1 MKAMFFL
8 ICIAFSTFS
17 GRAAADPSCEGRFVN
32 PITDVCWRCIFPL
45 SLGSVQVGKGD
56 LPDTSN
62 PGSPLQLCP
71 APPPLFV
78 RPGLAIGYWEPMAM
92 TDVSRSPGC
101 MVNLG
106 GFSINLGKTGMGTA
120 RKDDKQVTGTW
131 STIEKMCIAI
141 SVLIVAGNWVK
152 KHNVMD
158 LLGWV
163 FSLTLV
169 SMLVVIRTP
178 VQIIDYS
185 NVAQVYEVDN
195 VPIGL
200 AIPAS
205 LTTRVGNALIQ
216 SYEMVFALPDSV
228 TYSKTGMLFGSNLVA
243 KSTDFLSQ
251 NPQITT
257 LFSDYVQNC
266 VMGDIFLNHKYS
278 FEELLNSP
286 DPYTLIFANP
296 SPLRGVFDKNNQFQ
310 TCEEASRDLKSALA
324 LDTQTGGK
332 TWNYYVRQLFGG
344 KPNPDL
350 LFSQMIGDSY
360 NYFYSSGQSA
370 GQIIRQN
377 VTMNALRSGIQSY
390 AARSGDTASLV
401 NMANTSSLEKQR
413 LAQATMGHQA
423 LRTLPLMQTVIM
435 GIMIGMFP
443 IMVMAAMFNMMTLQV
458 LKGYVFALIWL
469 QTWPLLFAILNSAM
483 AYYAKQNGVPVVLSE
498 LSQVQLKNSDIATTA
513 GYIAVMIPPL
523 SWGIVKSMG
532 AAFSSAYSHFSS
544 SGLSAT
550 SQAASGVV
558 DGNYSFA
565 NMQMENVSG
574 YSWGTNSTTSF
585 GQMSRQLANGG
596 MSTQTRDGSMVWDS
610 GGAMSK
616 LPVDI
621 NVGRQIASA
630 QQQMAREADVQA
642 ESALHG
648 YNSSVT
654 SAWNSLQQFGTN
666 KGNSASTTTGADTT
680 DSSQDS
686 MARSKMWNAVVANAK
701 ANNISNEESFQQLMD
716 DSAKST
722 QGVDLYGSGKWSSGD
737 QLFGKL
743 GKWGTGLS
751 AEAGVKG
758 SAGWTHSSGNTDN
771 VGTSGRESNDSRH
784 DTSSQAA
791 KDFKEASDYFTSR
804 KTTTSGNITDNNASS
819 RVDQFAASLSSAKNS
834 YDQYTSS
841 RTRSHEY
848 SEMASRTESMT
859 GQMNEN
865 LTQQF
870 ANFVQHRAPQDAE
883 AILTNTSSP
892 EIAAQREALAR
903 EFVKEQVEPRVDAAY
918 QQGRESIGQ
927 NMAGVSGGGDNGSV
941 MADYRQN
948 SGRIDAMTQDAGIKD
963 NVDQKVG
970 GMITEN
976 KQQQQETRENIQRQG
991 AEVKNENTEM
1001 EKDHKTK
1008 ANEFK
1013 GDYNERKS
1021 KVKSL
1026 PGADSPTELEAKAA
1040 KIQKDYL
1047 DGKR

>member
-1 MKAMFFL
+1 
-8 ICIAFSTFS
+8 
-17 GRAAADPSCEGRFVN
+17 
-32 PITDVCWRCIFPL
+32 
-45 SLGSVQVGKGD
+45 
-56 LPDTSN
+56 
-62 PGSPLQLCP
+62 
-71 APPPLFV
+71 
-78 RPGLAIGYWEPMAM
+78 
-92 TDVSRSPGC
+92 
-101 MVNLG
+101 
-106 GFSINLGKTGMGTA
+106 
-120 RKDDKQVTGTW
+120 
-131 STIEKMCIAI
+131 
-141 SVLIVAGNWVK
+141 
-152 KHNVMD
+152 
-158 LLGWV
+158 
-163 FSLTLV
+163 
-169 SMLVVIRTP
+169 
-178 VQIIDYS
+178 
-185 NVAQVYEVDN
+185 
-195 VPIGL
+195 
-200 AIPAS
+200 
-205 LTTRVGNALIQ
+205 
-216 SYEMVFALPDSV
+216 
-228 TYSKTGMLFGSNLVA
+228 
-243 KSTDFLSQ
+243 
-251 NPQITT
+251 
-257 LFSDYVQNC
+257 
-266 VMGDIFLNHKYS
+266 
-278 FEELLNSP
+278 
-286 DPYTLIFANP
+286 
-296 SPLRGVFDKNNQFQ
+296 
-310 TCEEASRDLKSALA
+310 

-680 DSSQDS
+680 ESSQDS

-991 AEVKNENTEM
+991 AEVKNEKTEM

>member
-1 MKAMFFL
+1 RGNLNA
-8 ICIAFSTFS
+8 IAAF
-17 GRAAADPSCEGRFVN
+17 
-32 PITDVCWRCIFPL
+32 
-45 SLGSVQVGKGD
+45 
-56 LPDTSN
+56 
-62 PGSPLQLCP
+62 
-71 APPPLFV
+71 
-78 RPGLAIGYWEPMAM
+78 
-92 TDVSRSPGC
+92 
-101 MVNLG
+101 
-106 GFSINLGKTGMGTA
+106 MGTS
-120 RKDDKQVTGTW
+120 TW

-158 LLGWV
+158 LIGWV

-205 LTTRVGNALIQ
+205 LTTRAGNALIQ

-310 TCEEASRDLKSALA
+310 TCEEASRDLKSALV

-680 DSSQDS
+680 ESSQDS

>member
-1 MKAMFFL
+1 MLEVYA
-8 ICIAFSTFS
+8 IA
-17 GRAAADPSCEGRFVN
+17 GGDWLRGNLNAIAAF
-32 PITDVCWRCIFPL
+32 
-45 SLGSVQVGKGD
+45 
-56 LPDTSN
+56 
-62 PGSPLQLCP
+62 
-71 APPPLFV
+71 
-78 RPGLAIGYWEPMAM
+78 
-92 TDVSRSPGC
+92 
-101 MVNLG
+101 
-106 GFSINLGKTGMGTA
+106 MG
-120 RKDDKQVTGTW
+120 TGTW

-158 LLGWV
+158 LIGWV

-266 VMGDIFLNHKYS
+266 VMGDIFLNHKYT

-401 NMANTSSLEKQR
+401 NIANTSSLEKQR

-423 LRTLPLMQTVIM
+423 LRALPLTQTVIM
-435 GIMIGMFP
+435 GLMIGMFP

-666 KGNSASTTTGADTT
+666 KGNSTSTTTGADTT
-680 DSSQDS
+680 ESSQDS

-716 DSAKST
+716 KST
-722 QGVDLYGSGKWSSGD
+722 KGSLSGEMYGNAKWNTGD
-737 QLFGKL
+737 QLAGKL
-743 GKWGTGLS
+743 GKWATGFS
-751 AEAGVKG
+751 AEGGVKASLG
-758 SAGWTHSSGNTDN
+758 ASVSSGSTDSTN
-771 VGTSGRESNDSRH
+771 ESGRESHDSRH

-819 RVDQFAASLSSAKNS
+819 RVDQFSASLSSAKNS
-834 YDQYTSS
+834 YDQYTTS

-870 ANFVQHRAPQDAE
+870 ANFVQHRAPQNAE

-927 NMAGVSGGGDNGSV
+927 NMTEVSGGGDNGSV
-941 MADYRQN
+941 MADYRHN
-948 SGRIDAMTQDAGIKD
+948 SGRIDAMTQQANIKD
-963 NVDQKVG
+963 NVGQKVG

-976 KQQQQETRENIQRQG
+976 KQQHQETRENIQHQG
-991 AEVKNENTEM
+991 
-1001 EKDHKTK
+1001 
-1008 ANEFK
+1008 
-1013 GDYNERKS
+1013 
-1021 KVKSL
+1021 KVRTS
-1026 PGADSPTELEAKAA
+1026 S
-1040 KIQKDYL
+1040 
-1047 DGKR
+1047 

>member
-1 MKAMFFL
+1 
-8 ICIAFSTFS
+8 
-17 GRAAADPSCEGRFVN
+17 
-32 PITDVCWRCIFPL
+32 
-45 SLGSVQVGKGD
+45 
-56 LPDTSN
+56 
-62 PGSPLQLCP
+62 
-71 APPPLFV
+71 
-78 RPGLAIGYWEPMAM
+78 
-92 TDVSRSPGC
+92 
-101 MVNLG
+101 
-106 GFSINLGKTGMGTA
+106 
-120 RKDDKQVTGTW
+120 
-131 STIEKMCIAI
+131 
-141 SVLIVAGNWVK
+141 
-152 KHNVMD
+152 
-158 LLGWV
+158 
-163 FSLTLV
+163 
-169 SMLVVIRTP
+169 
-178 VQIIDYS
+178 
-185 NVAQVYEVDN
+185 
-195 VPIGL
+195 
-200 AIPAS
+200 
-205 LTTRVGNALIQ
+205 
-216 SYEMVFALPDSV
+216 
-228 TYSKTGMLFGSNLVA
+228 
-243 KSTDFLSQ
+243 
-251 NPQITT
+251 
-257 LFSDYVQNC
+257 
-266 VMGDIFLNHKYS
+266 
-278 FEELLNSP
+278 
-286 DPYTLIFANP
+286 
-296 SPLRGVFDKNNQFQ
+296 
-310 TCEEASRDLKSALA
+310 
-324 LDTQTGGK
+324 
-332 TWNYYVRQLFGG
+332 
-344 KPNPDL
+344 
-350 LFSQMIGDSY
+350 
-360 NYFYSSGQSA
+360 
-370 GQIIRQN
+370 
-377 VTMNALRSGIQSY
+377 Y

-596 MSTQTRDGSMVWDS
+596 ISTQTRDGSMVWDS

-680 DSSQDS
+680 ESSQDS

>member
-1 MKAMFFL
+1 
-8 ICIAFSTFS
+8 
-17 GRAAADPSCEGRFVN
+17 
-32 PITDVCWRCIFPL
+32 
-45 SLGSVQVGKGD
+45 
-56 LPDTSN
+56 
-62 PGSPLQLCP
+62 
-71 APPPLFV
+71 
-78 RPGLAIGYWEPMAM
+78 
-92 TDVSRSPGC
+92 
-101 MVNLG
+101 
-106 GFSINLGKTGMGTA
+106 
-120 RKDDKQVTGTW
+120 
-131 STIEKMCIAI
+131 
-141 SVLIVAGNWVK
+141 
-152 KHNVMD
+152 
-158 LLGWV
+158 
-163 FSLTLV
+163 
-169 SMLVVIRTP
+169 
-178 VQIIDYS
+178 
-185 NVAQVYEVDN
+185 
-195 VPIGL
+195 
-200 AIPAS
+200 
-205 LTTRVGNALIQ
+205 
-216 SYEMVFALPDSV
+216 
-228 TYSKTGMLFGSNLVA
+228 
-243 KSTDFLSQ
+243 
-251 NPQITT
+251 
-257 LFSDYVQNC
+257 
-266 VMGDIFLNHKYS
+266 
-278 FEELLNSP
+278 
-286 DPYTLIFANP
+286 
-296 SPLRGVFDKNNQFQ
+296 
-310 TCEEASRDLKSALA
+310 
-324 LDTQTGGK
+324 
-332 TWNYYVRQLFGG
+332 
-344 KPNPDL
+344 
-350 LFSQMIGDSY
+350 
-360 NYFYSSGQSA
+360 
-370 GQIIRQN
+370 
-377 VTMNALRSGIQSY
+377 
-390 AARSGDTASLV
+390 ARSGDTASLV

-680 DSSQDS
+680 ESSQDS

>member
-1 MKAMFFL
+1 
-8 ICIAFSTFS
+8 
-17 GRAAADPSCEGRFVN
+17 
-32 PITDVCWRCIFPL
+32 
-45 SLGSVQVGKGD
+45 
-56 LPDTSN
+56 
-62 PGSPLQLCP
+62 
-71 APPPLFV
+71 
-78 RPGLAIGYWEPMAM
+78 
-92 TDVSRSPGC
+92 
-101 MVNLG
+101 
-106 GFSINLGKTGMGTA
+106 
-120 RKDDKQVTGTW
+120 
-131 STIEKMCIAI
+131 
-141 SVLIVAGNWVK
+141 
-152 KHNVMD
+152 
-158 LLGWV
+158 
-163 FSLTLV
+163 
-169 SMLVVIRTP
+169 
-178 VQIIDYS
+178 
-185 NVAQVYEVDN
+185 
-195 VPIGL
+195 
-200 AIPAS
+200 
-205 LTTRVGNALIQ
+205 
-216 SYEMVFALPDSV
+216 
-228 TYSKTGMLFGSNLVA
+228 
-243 KSTDFLSQ
+243 
-251 NPQITT
+251 
-257 LFSDYVQNC
+257 
-266 VMGDIFLNHKYS
+266 
-278 FEELLNSP
+278 
-286 DPYTLIFANP
+286 
-296 SPLRGVFDKNNQFQ
+296 
-310 TCEEASRDLKSALA
+310 
-324 LDTQTGGK
+324 
-332 TWNYYVRQLFGG
+332 
-344 KPNPDL
+344 
-350 LFSQMIGDSY
+350 
-360 NYFYSSGQSA
+360 
-370 GQIIRQN
+370 
-377 VTMNALRSGIQSY
+377 
-390 AARSGDTASLV
+390 
-401 NMANTSSLEKQR
+401 
-413 LAQATMGHQA
+413 
-423 LRTLPLMQTVIM
+423 LPLMQTVIM

-458 LKGYVFALIWL
+458 LKGYMFALIWL

-680 DSSQDS
+680 ESSQDS

-819 RVDQFAASLSSAKNS
+819 RVDQFAASLSGAKNS

>member
-1 MKAMFFL
+1 MLEVYA
-8 ICIAFSTFS
+8 IA
-17 GRAAADPSCEGRFVN
+17 GGDWLRGNLNAIAAF
-32 PITDVCWRCIFPL
+32 
-45 SLGSVQVGKGD
+45 
-56 LPDTSN
+56 
-62 PGSPLQLCP
+62 
-71 APPPLFV
+71 
-78 RPGLAIGYWEPMAM
+78 
-92 TDVSRSPGC
+92 
-101 MVNLG
+101 
-106 GFSINLGKTGMGTA
+106 MG
-120 RKDDKQVTGTW
+120 TGTW

-158 LLGWV
+158 LIGWV

-266 VMGDIFLNHKYS
+266 VMGDIFLNHKYT

-401 NMANTSSLEKQR
+401 NIANTSSLEKQR

-423 LRTLPLMQTVIM
+423 LRALPLTQTVIM
-435 GIMIGMFP
+435 GLMIGMFP

-666 KGNSASTTTGADTT
+666 KGNSTSTTTGADTT
-680 DSSQDS
+680 ESSQDS

-716 DSAKST
+716 KST
-722 QGVDLYGSGKWSSGD
+722 KGAVSGEIYGGGKWSSGD
-737 QLFGKL
+737 QLAGKL
-743 GKWGTGLS
+743 GKLATGFS
-751 AEAGVKG
+751 AEGGFKG
-758 SAGWTHSSGNTDN
+758 SVALSGTSGSTDS
-771 VGTSGRESNDSRH
+771 TTESGRESHDSRH

-834 YDQYTSS
+834 YDQYTTS

-848 SEMASRTESMT
+848 SEMASRTESMS

-941 MADYRQN
+941 MADYGQN

-963 NVDQKVG
+963 NVGQKVD
-970 GMITEN
+970 GMIAEN
-976 KQQQQETRENIQRQG
+976 KQQHKETRENIQQQG
-991 AEVKNENTEM
+991 VEVKKENAEL
-1001 EKDHKTK
+1001 ENDHKTK
-1008 ANEFK
+1008 GNDFK
-1013 GDYNERKS
+1013 NTYNNKKESQTK
-1021 KVKSL
+1021 L
-1026 PGADSPTELEAKAA
+1026 PGADTTKELLDKAR
-1040 KIQKDYL
+1040 KL
-1047 DGKR
+1047 ENETSKR

>member
-1 MKAMFFL
+1 MLEIYA
-8 ICIAFSTFS
+8 IA
-17 GRAAADPSCEGRFVN
+17 GGDWLRGNLNAIAAF
-32 PITDVCWRCIFPL
+32 
-45 SLGSVQVGKGD
+45 
-56 LPDTSN
+56 
-62 PGSPLQLCP
+62 
-71 APPPLFV
+71 
-78 RPGLAIGYWEPMAM
+78 
-92 TDVSRSPGC
+92 
-101 MVNLG
+101 
-106 GFSINLGKTGMGTA
+106 MG
-120 RKDDKQVTGTW
+120 TGTW

-141 SVLIVAGNWVK
+141 SVLIVAGSWVK

-158 LLGWV
+158 LIGWV

-205 LTTRVGNALIQ
+205 LTTRAGNALIQ

-423 LRTLPLMQTVIM
+423 LRALPLMQTVIM
-435 GIMIGMFP
+435 GLMIGMFP

-654 SAWNSLQQFGTN
+654 SAWNSLQQFSTN
-666 KGNSASTTTGADTT
+666 KGNSTSTTTGADTT
-680 DSSQDS
+680 ESSQDS

>member
-1 MKAMFFL
+1 
-8 ICIAFSTFS
+8 
-17 GRAAADPSCEGRFVN
+17 
-32 PITDVCWRCIFPL
+32 
-45 SLGSVQVGKGD
+45 
-56 LPDTSN
+56 
-62 PGSPLQLCP
+62 
-71 APPPLFV
+71 
-78 RPGLAIGYWEPMAM
+78 
-92 TDVSRSPGC
+92 
-101 MVNLG
+101 
-106 GFSINLGKTGMGTA
+106 
-120 RKDDKQVTGTW
+120 
-131 STIEKMCIAI
+131 
-141 SVLIVAGNWVK
+141 
-152 KHNVMD
+152 
-158 LLGWV
+158 
-163 FSLTLV
+163 
-169 SMLVVIRTP
+169 MLVVIRTP

-205 LTTRVGNALIQ
+205 LTTRAGNALIQ

-310 TCEEASRDLKSALA
+310 TCEEASRDLKSALV

-680 DSSQDS
+680 ESSQDS

-1026 PGADSPTELEAKAA
+1026 PGADSPTEL
-1040 KIQKDYL
+1040 
-1047 DGKR
+1047 GKVRTSS

>member
-1 MKAMFFL
+1 
-8 ICIAFSTFS
+8 
-17 GRAAADPSCEGRFVN
+17 
-32 PITDVCWRCIFPL
+32 
-45 SLGSVQVGKGD
+45 
-56 LPDTSN
+56 
-62 PGSPLQLCP
+62 
-71 APPPLFV
+71 
-78 RPGLAIGYWEPMAM
+78 
-92 TDVSRSPGC
+92 
-101 MVNLG
+101 
-106 GFSINLGKTGMGTA
+106 
-120 RKDDKQVTGTW
+120 
-131 STIEKMCIAI
+131 
-141 SVLIVAGNWVK
+141 
-152 KHNVMD
+152 
-158 LLGWV
+158 
-163 FSLTLV
+163 
-169 SMLVVIRTP
+169 
-178 VQIIDYS
+178 
-185 NVAQVYEVDN
+185 
-195 VPIGL
+195 
-200 AIPAS
+200 
-205 LTTRVGNALIQ
+205 
-216 SYEMVFALPDSV
+216 
-228 TYSKTGMLFGSNLVA
+228 
-243 KSTDFLSQ
+243 
-251 NPQITT
+251 
-257 LFSDYVQNC
+257 
-266 VMGDIFLNHKYS
+266 
-278 FEELLNSP
+278 
-286 DPYTLIFANP
+286 
-296 SPLRGVFDKNNQFQ
+296 
-310 TCEEASRDLKSALA
+310 
-324 LDTQTGGK
+324 
-332 TWNYYVRQLFGG
+332 
-344 KPNPDL
+344 
-350 LFSQMIGDSY
+350 
-360 NYFYSSGQSA
+360 
-370 GQIIRQN
+370 
-377 VTMNALRSGIQSY
+377 RSGIQSY

-596 MSTQTRDGSMVWDS
+596 ISTQTRDGSMVWDS
-610 GGAMSK
+610 SGAMSK

-680 DSSQDS
+680 ESSQDS

>member
-1 MKAMFFL
+1 MLEVYA
-8 ICIAFSTFS
+8 IA
-17 GRAAADPSCEGRFVN
+17 GGDWLRGNLNAIAAF
-32 PITDVCWRCIFPL
+32 
-45 SLGSVQVGKGD
+45 
-56 LPDTSN
+56 
-62 PGSPLQLCP
+62 
-71 APPPLFV
+71 
-78 RPGLAIGYWEPMAM
+78 
-92 TDVSRSPGC
+92 
-101 MVNLG
+101 
-106 GFSINLGKTGMGTA
+106 MG
-120 RKDDKQVTGTW
+120 TGTW

-141 SVLIVAGNWVK
+141 SVLIVAGSWVK

-296 SPLRGVFDKNNQFQ
+296 SPLRGVFDKNTQFQ
-310 TCEEASRDLKSALA
+310 TCEEASRDLKSALV

-680 DSSQDS
+680 ESSQDS

-716 DSAKST
+716 KST
-722 QGVDLYGSGKWSSGD
+722 KGAVSGEIYGGGKWSSGD
-737 QLFGKL
+737 QLAGKL
-743 GKWGTGLS
+743 GKLATGFS
-751 AEAGVKG
+751 ADGGFKG
-758 SAGWTHSSGNTDN
+758 SVALSGTSGSTDSTN
-771 VGTSGRESNDSRH
+771 ESGRESHDSRH

-819 RVDQFAASLSSAKNS
+819 RVDQFSASLSSAKNS
-834 YDQYTSS
+834 YDQYTTS

-927 NMAGVSGGGDNGSV
+927 NMTGVSGGGDNGSV
-941 MADYRQN
+941 MADYGQN
-948 SGRIDAMTQDAGIKD
+948 SGRIDSMTQDAGIKD
-963 NVDQKVG
+963 NVGQKVD
-970 GMITEN
+970 GMIAEN
-976 KQQQQETRENIQRQG
+976 KQQHQETRENIQQQG
-991 AEVKNENTEM
+991 VEVKKENAEL
-1001 EKDHKTK
+1001 ENDHKTK
-1008 ANEFK
+1008 GNDFK
-1013 GDYNERKS
+1013 NTYNNKKESQTK
-1021 KVKSL
+1021 L
-1026 PGADSPTELEAKAA
+1026 PGADTTKELLDKAR
-1040 KIQKDYL
+1040 KL
-1047 DGKR
+1047 ENETSKR

>member
-1 MKAMFFL
+1 
-8 ICIAFSTFS
+8 
-17 GRAAADPSCEGRFVN
+17 
-32 PITDVCWRCIFPL
+32 
-45 SLGSVQVGKGD
+45 
-56 LPDTSN
+56 
-62 PGSPLQLCP
+62 
-71 APPPLFV
+71 
-78 RPGLAIGYWEPMAM
+78 
-92 TDVSRSPGC
+92 
-101 MVNLG
+101 
-106 GFSINLGKTGMGTA
+106 
-120 RKDDKQVTGTW
+120 
-131 STIEKMCIAI
+131 
-141 SVLIVAGNWVK
+141 
-152 KHNVMD
+152 
-158 LLGWV
+158 
-163 FSLTLV
+163 
-169 SMLVVIRTP
+169 
-178 VQIIDYS
+178 
-185 NVAQVYEVDN
+185 
-195 VPIGL
+195 
-200 AIPAS
+200 
-205 LTTRVGNALIQ
+205 
-216 SYEMVFALPDSV
+216 
-228 TYSKTGMLFGSNLVA
+228 
-243 KSTDFLSQ
+243 
-251 NPQITT
+251 
-257 LFSDYVQNC
+257 
-266 VMGDIFLNHKYS
+266 
-278 FEELLNSP
+278 
-286 DPYTLIFANP
+286 
-296 SPLRGVFDKNNQFQ
+296 
-310 TCEEASRDLKSALA
+310 LKSALA

>member
-1 MKAMFFL
+1 MLEIYA
-8 ICIAFSTFS
+8 IA
-17 GRAAADPSCEGRFVN
+17 GGDWLRGNLNAIAAF
-32 PITDVCWRCIFPL
+32 
-45 SLGSVQVGKGD
+45 
-56 LPDTSN
+56 
-62 PGSPLQLCP
+62 
-71 APPPLFV
+71 
-78 RPGLAIGYWEPMAM
+78 
-92 TDVSRSPGC
+92 
-101 MVNLG
+101 
-106 GFSINLGKTGMGTA
+106 MGTS
-120 RKDDKQVTGTW
+120 TW

-158 LLGWV
+158 LIGWV

-630 QQQMAREADVQA
+630 QQQMARESDVQA

-666 KGNSASTTTGADTT
+666 KGNSASTTTGSDTT
-680 DSSQDS
+680 ESSQDS
-686 MARSKMWNAVVANAK
+686 MARSKMMNAVDSYAK
-701 ANNISNEESFQQLMD
+701 ANHISRDEAFGQLMD
-716 DSAKST
+716 KS
-722 QGVDLYGSGKWSSGD
+722 VRGD
-737 QLFGKL
+737 
-743 GKWGTGLS
+743 
-751 AEAGVKG
+751 
-758 SAGWTHSSGNTDN
+758 
-771 VGTSGRESNDSRH
+771 
-784 DTSSQAA
+784 
-791 KDFKEASDYFTSR
+791 
-804 KTTTSGNITDNNASS
+804 
-819 RVDQFAASLSSAKNS
+819 
-834 YDQYTSS
+834 
-841 RTRSHEY
+841 
-848 SEMASRTESMT
+848 
-859 GQMNEN
+859 
-865 LTQQF
+865 
-870 ANFVQHRAPQDAE
+870 
-883 AILTNTSSP
+883 
-892 EIAAQREALAR
+892 
-903 EFVKEQVEPRVDAAY
+903 
-918 QQGRESIGQ
+918 
-927 NMAGVSGGGDNGSV
+927 VSGEAYVGARGG
-941 MADYRQN
+941 
-948 SGRIDAMTQDAGIKD
+948 
-963 NVDQKVG
+963 VG
-970 GMITEN
+970 
-976 KQQQQETRENIQRQG
+976 
-991 AEVKNENTEM
+991 
-1001 EKDHKTK
+1001 
-1008 ANEFK
+1008 F
-1013 GDYNERKS
+1013 
-1021 KVKSL
+1021 
-1026 PGADSPTELEAKAA
+1026 
-1040 KIQKDYL
+1040 
-1047 DGKR
+1047 

>member
-1 MKAMFFL
+1 
-8 ICIAFSTFS
+8 
-17 GRAAADPSCEGRFVN
+17 
-32 PITDVCWRCIFPL
+32 
-45 SLGSVQVGKGD
+45 
-56 LPDTSN
+56 
-62 PGSPLQLCP
+62 
-71 APPPLFV
+71 
-78 RPGLAIGYWEPMAM
+78 
-92 TDVSRSPGC
+92 
-101 MVNLG
+101 
-106 GFSINLGKTGMGTA
+106 
-120 RKDDKQVTGTW
+120 
-131 STIEKMCIAI
+131 
-141 SVLIVAGNWVK
+141 
-152 KHNVMD
+152 
-158 LLGWV
+158 
-163 FSLTLV
+163 
-169 SMLVVIRTP
+169 
-178 VQIIDYS
+178 
-185 NVAQVYEVDN
+185 
-195 VPIGL
+195 
-200 AIPAS
+200 
-205 LTTRVGNALIQ
+205 
-216 SYEMVFALPDSV
+216 
-228 TYSKTGMLFGSNLVA
+228 
-243 KSTDFLSQ
+243 
-251 NPQITT
+251 
-257 LFSDYVQNC
+257 
-266 VMGDIFLNHKYS
+266 
-278 FEELLNSP
+278 
-286 DPYTLIFANP
+286 
-296 SPLRGVFDKNNQFQ
+296 
-310 TCEEASRDLKSALA
+310 
-324 LDTQTGGK
+324 
-332 TWNYYVRQLFGG
+332 
-344 KPNPDL
+344 
-350 LFSQMIGDSY
+350 
-360 NYFYSSGQSA
+360 
-370 GQIIRQN
+370 
-377 VTMNALRSGIQSY
+377 
-390 AARSGDTASLV
+390 
-401 NMANTSSLEKQR
+401 
-413 LAQATMGHQA
+413 
-423 LRTLPLMQTVIM
+423 
-435 GIMIGMFP
+435 
-443 IMVMAAMFNMMTLQV
+443 
-458 LKGYVFALIWL
+458 
-469 QTWPLLFAILNSAM
+469 LLFAILNSAM

-666 KGNSASTTTGADTT
+666 KGNSTSTTTGADTT
-680 DSSQDS
+680 ESSQDS

-716 DSAKST
+716 KST
-722 QGVDLYGSGKWSSGD
+722 KGAVSGEIYGGGKWSSGD
-737 QLFGKL
+737 QLAGKL
-743 GKWGTGLS
+743 GKLATGFS
-751 AEAGVKG
+751 AEGGFKG
-758 SAGWTHSSGNTDN
+758 SVALSGTSGSTDS
-771 VGTSGRESNDSRH
+771 TTESGRESHDSRH

-834 YDQYTSS
+834 YDQYTTS

-848 SEMASRTESMT
+848 SEMASRTESMS

-941 MADYRQN
+941 MADYGQN

-963 NVDQKVG
+963 NVGQKVD
-970 GMITEN
+970 GMIAEN
-976 KQQQQETRENIQRQG
+976 KQQHKETRENIQQQG
-991 AEVKNENTEM
+991 VEVKKENAEL
-1001 EKDHKTK
+1001 ENDHKTK
-1008 ANEFK
+1008 GNDFK
-1013 GDYNERKS
+1013 NTYNNKKESQTK
-1021 KVKSL
+1021 L
-1026 PGADSPTELEAKAA
+1026 PGADTTKELLDKAR
-1040 KIQKDYL
+1040 KL
-1047 DGKR
+1047 ENETSKR

>member
-1 MKAMFFL
+1 MLEIYA
-8 ICIAFSTFS
+8 IA
-17 GRAAADPSCEGRFVN
+17 GGDWLRGNLNAIAAF
-32 PITDVCWRCIFPL
+32 
-45 SLGSVQVGKGD
+45 
-56 LPDTSN
+56 
-62 PGSPLQLCP
+62 
-71 APPPLFV
+71 
-78 RPGLAIGYWEPMAM
+78 
-92 TDVSRSPGC
+92 
-101 MVNLG
+101 
-106 GFSINLGKTGMGTA
+106 MGTS
-120 RKDDKQVTGTW
+120 TW

-158 LLGWV
+158 LIGWV

-423 LRTLPLMQTVIM
+423 LRALPLMQTVIM
-435 GIMIGMFP
+435 GLMIGMFP

-630 QQQMAREADVQA
+630 QQQMARESDVQA

-666 KGNSASTTTGADTT
+666 KGNSASTTTGADNTV
-680 DSSQDS
+680 SSQDS

-716 DSAKST
+716 ESRKGTVS
-722 QGVDLYGSGKWSSGD
+722 GEMYGNAKWSSGD
-737 QLFGKL
+737 QFVGIL
-743 GKWGTGLS
+743 GKWATGLT
-751 AEAGVKG
+751 AEGGAKISAGVN
-758 SAGWTHSSGNTDN
+758 ASSGSTDS
-771 VGTSGRESNDSRH
+771 TTESGRESHESRH

-804 KTTTSGNITDNNASS
+804 KTTTSGNITDNNARS
-819 RVDQFAASLSSAKNS
+819 RVDQLSASLSSAKNS

-918 QQGRESIGQ
+918 QQGREKIGQ
-927 NMAGVSGGGDNGSV
+927 NMTGVSGGGDNASV

-948 SGRIDAMTQDAGIKD
+948 SSRIDAMTQKADIKD
-963 NVDQKVG
+963 NVGQKVD

-976 KQQQQETRENIQRQG
+976 KQQHQETRENIQQQG
-991 AEVKNENTEM
+991 VEVKKENAEL
-1001 EKDHKTK
+1001 ENDHKTK
-1008 ANEFK
+1008 GNDFK
-1013 GDYNERKS
+1013 NSYNDKKEHQTR
-1021 KVKSL
+1021 L
-1026 PGADSPTELEAKAA
+1026 PGADSTKELLDKAT
-1040 KIQKDYL
+1040 KLENEKP
-1047 DGKR
+1047 KR

>member
-1 MKAMFFL
+1 
-8 ICIAFSTFS
+8 
-17 GRAAADPSCEGRFVN
+17 
-32 PITDVCWRCIFPL
+32 
-45 SLGSVQVGKGD
+45 
-56 LPDTSN
+56 
-62 PGSPLQLCP
+62 
-71 APPPLFV
+71 
-78 RPGLAIGYWEPMAM
+78 
-92 TDVSRSPGC
+92 
-101 MVNLG
+101 
-106 GFSINLGKTGMGTA
+106 
-120 RKDDKQVTGTW
+120 
-131 STIEKMCIAI
+131 
-141 SVLIVAGNWVK
+141 
-152 KHNVMD
+152 
-158 LLGWV
+158 
-163 FSLTLV
+163 
-169 SMLVVIRTP
+169 
-178 VQIIDYS
+178 
-185 NVAQVYEVDN
+185 
-195 VPIGL
+195 
-200 AIPAS
+200 
-205 LTTRVGNALIQ
+205 
-216 SYEMVFALPDSV
+216 
-228 TYSKTGMLFGSNLVA
+228 
-243 KSTDFLSQ
+243 
-251 NPQITT
+251 
-257 LFSDYVQNC
+257 
-266 VMGDIFLNHKYS
+266 
-278 FEELLNSP
+278 
-286 DPYTLIFANP
+286 
-296 SPLRGVFDKNNQFQ
+296 
-310 TCEEASRDLKSALA
+310 
-324 LDTQTGGK
+324 
-332 TWNYYVRQLFGG
+332 
-344 KPNPDL
+344 
-350 LFSQMIGDSY
+350 
-360 NYFYSSGQSA
+360 
-370 GQIIRQN
+370 
-377 VTMNALRSGIQSY
+377 
-390 AARSGDTASLV
+390 
-401 NMANTSSLEKQR
+401 
-413 LAQATMGHQA
+413 ATMGHQA

-680 DSSQDS
+680 ESSQDS

>member
-1 MKAMFFL
+1 
-8 ICIAFSTFS
+8 
-17 GRAAADPSCEGRFVN
+17 
-32 PITDVCWRCIFPL
+32 
-45 SLGSVQVGKGD
+45 
-56 LPDTSN
+56 
-62 PGSPLQLCP
+62 
-71 APPPLFV
+71 
-78 RPGLAIGYWEPMAM
+78 
-92 TDVSRSPGC
+92 
-101 MVNLG
+101 
-106 GFSINLGKTGMGTA
+106 
-120 RKDDKQVTGTW
+120 
-131 STIEKMCIAI
+131 
-141 SVLIVAGNWVK
+141 
-152 KHNVMD
+152 MD
-158 LLGWV
+158 LIGWV

-205 LTTRVGNALIQ
+205 LTTRAGNALIQ

-310 TCEEASRDLKSALA
+310 TCEEASRDLKSALV

-596 MSTQTRDGSMVWDS
+596 ISTQTRDGSMVWDS

-680 DSSQDS
+680 ESSQDS

>member
-1 MKAMFFL
+1 MLEIYA
-8 ICIAFSTFS
+8 IA
-17 GRAAADPSCEGRFVN
+17 GGDWLRGNLNAIAAF
-32 PITDVCWRCIFPL
+32 
-45 SLGSVQVGKGD
+45 
-56 LPDTSN
+56 
-62 PGSPLQLCP
+62 
-71 APPPLFV
+71 
-78 RPGLAIGYWEPMAM
+78 
-92 TDVSRSPGC
+92 
-101 MVNLG
+101 
-106 GFSINLGKTGMGTA
+106 MGTS
-120 RKDDKQVTGTW
+120 TW

-158 LLGWV
+158 LIGWV

-205 LTTRVGNALIQ
+205 LTTRAGNALIQ

-310 TCEEASRDLKSALA
+310 TCEEASRDLKSALV

-680 DSSQDS
+680 ESSQDS

-1026 PGADSPTELEAKAA
+1026 PGADSPTEL
-1040 KIQKDYL
+1040 
-1047 DGKR
+1047 GKVRISRSFLPKLTR

>member
-1 MKAMFFL
+1 
-8 ICIAFSTFS
+8 
-17 GRAAADPSCEGRFVN
+17 
-32 PITDVCWRCIFPL
+32 
-45 SLGSVQVGKGD
+45 
-56 LPDTSN
+56 
-62 PGSPLQLCP
+62 
-71 APPPLFV
+71 
-78 RPGLAIGYWEPMAM
+78 
-92 TDVSRSPGC
+92 
-101 MVNLG
+101 
-106 GFSINLGKTGMGTA
+106 
-120 RKDDKQVTGTW
+120 
-131 STIEKMCIAI
+131 
-141 SVLIVAGNWVK
+141 LIVAGNWVK

-158 LLGWV
+158 LIGWV

-205 LTTRVGNALIQ
+205 LTTRAGNALIQ

-310 TCEEASRDLKSALA
+310 TCEEASRDLKSALV

-680 DSSQDS
+680 ESSQDS

>member
-1 MKAMFFL
+1 MLEVYA
-8 ICIAFSTFS
+8 IA
-17 GRAAADPSCEGRFVN
+17 GGDWLRGNLNAIAAF
-32 PITDVCWRCIFPL
+32 
-45 SLGSVQVGKGD
+45 
-56 LPDTSN
+56 
-62 PGSPLQLCP
+62 
-71 APPPLFV
+71 
-78 RPGLAIGYWEPMAM
+78 
-92 TDVSRSPGC
+92 
-101 MVNLG
+101 
-106 GFSINLGKTGMGTA
+106 MG
-120 RKDDKQVTGTW
+120 TGTW

-158 LLGWV
+158 LIGWV

-251 NPQITT
+251 NPEITT

-278 FEELLNSP
+278 FEDLLNSP

-401 NMANTSSLEKQR
+401 NIANTSSLEKQR

-423 LRTLPLMQTVIM
+423 LRALPLMQTVIM
-435 GIMIGMFP
+435 GLMIGMFP

-458 LKGYVFALIWL
+458 LKGYVYALIWL

-544 SGLSAT
+544 SGLGAT

-596 MSTQTRDGSMVWDS
+596 MSTQTRDGTMVWDS

-630 QQQMAREADVQA
+630 QQQMARESDVQA

-680 DSSQDS
+680 ESSQDS

-716 DSAKST
+716 KST
-722 QGVDLYGSGKWSSGD
+722 KGAVSGEIYGGGKWSSGD
-737 QLFGKL
+737 QLAGKL
-743 GKWGTGLS
+743 GKLATGFS
-751 AEAGVKG
+751 ADGGFKG
-758 SAGWTHSSGNTDN
+758 SVALSGTSGSTDSTN
-771 VGTSGRESNDSRH
+771 ESGRESHDSRH

-834 YDQYTSS
+834 YDQYTTS

-892 EIAAQREALAR
+892 GIAAQREALAR

-927 NMAGVSGGGDNGSV
+927 NMTGVSGGGDNGSV
-941 MADYRQN
+941 MADYGQN
-948 SGRIDAMTQDAGIKD
+948 SGRIDAMTQEAGIKG
-963 NVDQKVG
+963 NVGQKVD
-970 GMITEN
+970 GMIAEN
-976 KQQQQETRENIQRQG
+976 KQQHQETRENIQQQG
-991 AEVKNENTEM
+991 VEVKKENAEL
-1001 EKDHKTK
+1001 ENDHKTK
-1008 ANEFK
+1008 GNDFK
-1013 GDYNERKS
+1013 NTYNNKKESQTK
-1021 KVKSL
+1021 L
-1026 PGADSPTELEAKAA
+1026 PGADTTKELLDKAR
-1040 KIQKDYL
+1040 KL
-1047 DGKR
+1047 ENETSKR

>member
-1 MKAMFFL
+1 
-8 ICIAFSTFS
+8 
-17 GRAAADPSCEGRFVN
+17 
-32 PITDVCWRCIFPL
+32 
-45 SLGSVQVGKGD
+45 
-56 LPDTSN
+56 
-62 PGSPLQLCP
+62 
-71 APPPLFV
+71 
-78 RPGLAIGYWEPMAM
+78 
-92 TDVSRSPGC
+92 
-101 MVNLG
+101 
-106 GFSINLGKTGMGTA
+106 
-120 RKDDKQVTGTW
+120 
-131 STIEKMCIAI
+131 
-141 SVLIVAGNWVK
+141 
-152 KHNVMD
+152 
-158 LLGWV
+158 
-163 FSLTLV
+163 
-169 SMLVVIRTP
+169 
-178 VQIIDYS
+178 
-185 NVAQVYEVDN
+185 
-195 VPIGL
+195 
-200 AIPAS
+200 
-205 LTTRVGNALIQ
+205 
-216 SYEMVFALPDSV
+216 
-228 TYSKTGMLFGSNLVA
+228 
-243 KSTDFLSQ
+243 
-251 NPQITT
+251 
-257 LFSDYVQNC
+257 
-266 VMGDIFLNHKYS
+266 
-278 FEELLNSP
+278 
-286 DPYTLIFANP
+286 
-296 SPLRGVFDKNNQFQ
+296 NNQFQ

-596 MSTQTRDGSMVWDS
+596 ISTQTRDGSMVWDS
-610 GGAMSK
+610 SGAMSK

-680 DSSQDS
+680 ESSQDS

>member
-1 MKAMFFL
+1 
-8 ICIAFSTFS
+8 
-17 GRAAADPSCEGRFVN
+17 
-32 PITDVCWRCIFPL
+32 
-45 SLGSVQVGKGD
+45 
-56 LPDTSN
+56 
-62 PGSPLQLCP
+62 
-71 APPPLFV
+71 
-78 RPGLAIGYWEPMAM
+78 
-92 TDVSRSPGC
+92 
-101 MVNLG
+101 
-106 GFSINLGKTGMGTA
+106 
-120 RKDDKQVTGTW
+120 
-131 STIEKMCIAI
+131 
-141 SVLIVAGNWVK
+141 
-152 KHNVMD
+152 
-158 LLGWV
+158 
-163 FSLTLV
+163 
-169 SMLVVIRTP
+169 
-178 VQIIDYS
+178 
-185 NVAQVYEVDN
+185 
-195 VPIGL
+195 
-200 AIPAS
+200 
-205 LTTRVGNALIQ
+205 
-216 SYEMVFALPDSV
+216 
-228 TYSKTGMLFGSNLVA
+228 
-243 KSTDFLSQ
+243 
-251 NPQITT
+251 
-257 LFSDYVQNC
+257 
-266 VMGDIFLNHKYS
+266 
-278 FEELLNSP
+278 
-286 DPYTLIFANP
+286 
-296 SPLRGVFDKNNQFQ
+296 
-310 TCEEASRDLKSALA
+310 
-324 LDTQTGGK
+324 
-332 TWNYYVRQLFGG
+332 
-344 KPNPDL
+344 
-350 LFSQMIGDSY
+350 
-360 NYFYSSGQSA
+360 
-370 GQIIRQN
+370 
-377 VTMNALRSGIQSY
+377 SY

-680 DSSQDS
+680 ESSQDS

-848 SEMASRTESMT
+848 
-859 GQMNEN
+859 
-865 LTQQF
+865 
-870 ANFVQHRAPQDAE
+870 
-883 AILTNTSSP
+883 
-892 EIAAQREALAR
+892 
-903 EFVKEQVEPRVDAAY
+903 
-918 QQGRESIGQ
+918 
-927 NMAGVSGGGDNGSV
+927 
-941 MADYRQN
+941 
-948 SGRIDAMTQDAGIKD
+948 
-963 NVDQKVG
+963 
-970 GMITEN
+970 
-976 KQQQQETRENIQRQG
+976 
-991 AEVKNENTEM
+991 
-1001 EKDHKTK
+1001 
-1008 ANEFK
+1008 
-1013 GDYNERKS
+1013 
-1021 KVKSL
+1021 
-1026 PGADSPTELEAKAA
+1026 
-1040 KIQKDYL
+1040 
-1047 DGKR
+1047 

>member
-1 MKAMFFL
+1 
-8 ICIAFSTFS
+8 
-17 GRAAADPSCEGRFVN
+17 
-32 PITDVCWRCIFPL
+32 
-45 SLGSVQVGKGD
+45 
-56 LPDTSN
+56 
-62 PGSPLQLCP
+62 
-71 APPPLFV
+71 
-78 RPGLAIGYWEPMAM
+78 
-92 TDVSRSPGC
+92 
-101 MVNLG
+101 
-106 GFSINLGKTGMGTA
+106 
-120 RKDDKQVTGTW
+120 
-131 STIEKMCIAI
+131 
-141 SVLIVAGNWVK
+141 
-152 KHNVMD
+152 
-158 LLGWV
+158 
-163 FSLTLV
+163 
-169 SMLVVIRTP
+169 
-178 VQIIDYS
+178 
-185 NVAQVYEVDN
+185 
-195 VPIGL
+195 
-200 AIPAS
+200 
-205 LTTRVGNALIQ
+205 VGNALIQ

-266 VMGDIFLNHKYS
+266 VMGDIFLNHKYT

-401 NMANTSSLEKQR
+401 NIANTSSLEKQR

-423 LRTLPLMQTVIM
+423 LRALPLTQTVIM
-435 GIMIGMFP
+435 GLMIGMFP

-458 LKGYVFALIWL
+458 FKGYVYALIWL

-544 SGLSAT
+544 SGLGAT

-596 MSTQTRDGSMVWDS
+596 TETKTGDGTTIWDARS
-610 GGAMSK
+610 SK

-621 NVGRQIASA
+621 NVSRQLASA
-630 QQQMAREADVQA
+630 NQQMAREADVQA

-680 DSSQDS
+680 ESSQDS

-716 DSAKST
+716 KST
-722 QGVDLYGSGKWSSGD
+722 KGSLSGEMYGNAKWNTGD
-737 QLFGKL
+737 QLAGKL
-743 GKWGTGLS
+743 GKWATGFS
-751 AEAGVKG
+751 AEGGVKASLG
-758 SAGWTHSSGNTDN
+758 ASVSSGSTDSTN
-771 VGTSGRESNDSRH
+771 ESGRESHDSRH

-819 RVDQFAASLSSAKNS
+819 RVDQFSASLSSAKNS
-834 YDQYTSS
+834 YDQYTTS

-870 ANFVQHRAPQDAE
+870 ANFVQHRAPQNAE

-927 NMAGVSGGGDNGSV
+927 NMTEVSGGGDNGSV
-941 MADYRQN
+941 MADYRHN
-948 SGRIDAMTQDAGIKD
+948 SGRIDAMTQQANIKD
-963 NVDQKVG
+963 NVGQKVG

-976 KQQQQETRENIQRQG
+976 KQQHQETRENIQQQG
-991 AEVKNENTEM
+991 VEVKKENAEL
-1001 EKDHKTK
+1001 ENDHKTK
-1008 ANEFK
+1008 GNDFK
-1013 GDYNERKS
+1013 NSYNDKKEHQTR
-1021 KVKSL
+1021 L
-1026 PGADSPTELEAKAA
+1026 PGADSTKELLDKAT
-1040 KIQKDYL
+1040 KLENEKPK
-1047 DGKR
+1047 G

>member
-1 MKAMFFL
+1 MLEIYA
-8 ICIAFSTFS
+8 IA
-17 GRAAADPSCEGRFVN
+17 GGDWLRGNLNAIAAF
-32 PITDVCWRCIFPL
+32 
-45 SLGSVQVGKGD
+45 
-56 LPDTSN
+56 
-62 PGSPLQLCP
+62 
-71 APPPLFV
+71 
-78 RPGLAIGYWEPMAM
+78 
-92 TDVSRSPGC
+92 
-101 MVNLG
+101 
-106 GFSINLGKTGMGTA
+106 MGTS
-120 RKDDKQVTGTW
+120 TW

-158 LLGWV
+158 LIGWV

-401 NMANTSSLEKQR
+401 NIANTSSLEKQR

-544 SGLSAT
+544 SGLGAT

-654 SAWNSLQQFGTN
+654 SAWNVLKQFGTN
-666 KGNSASTTTGADTT
+666 RGTSSSMTTGADNTE
-680 DSSQDS
+680 SSQDT
-686 MARSKMWNAVVANAK
+686 MAKSKMWNAVVANAK
-701 ANNISNEESFQQLMD
+701 ANNISNEQSFQNLMD
-716 DSAKST
+716 
-722 QGVDLYGSGKWSSGD
+722 
-737 QLFGKL
+737 
-743 GKWGTGLS
+743 
-751 AEAGVKG
+751 
-758 SAGWTHSSGNTDN
+758 
-771 VGTSGRESNDSRH
+771 ES
-784 DTSSQAA
+784 
-791 KDFKEASDYFTSR
+791 
-804 KTTTSGNITDNNASS
+804 
-819 RVDQFAASLSSAKNS
+819 
-834 YDQYTSS
+834 
-841 RTRSHEY
+841 
-848 SEMASRTESMT
+848 
-859 GQMNEN
+859 
-865 LTQQF
+865 
-870 ANFVQHRAPQDAE
+870 
-883 AILTNTSSP
+883 
-892 EIAAQREALAR
+892 
-903 EFVKEQVEPRVDAAY
+903 
-918 QQGRESIGQ
+918 
-927 NMAGVSGGGDNGSV
+927 
-941 MADYRQN
+941 
-948 SGRIDAMTQDAGIKD
+948 
-963 NVDQKVG
+963 
-970 GMITEN
+970 
-976 KQQQQETRENIQRQG
+976 
-991 AEVKNENTEM
+991 
-1001 EKDHKTK
+1001 
-1008 ANEFK
+1008 
-1013 GDYNERKS
+1013 
-1021 KVKSL
+1021 
-1026 PGADSPTELEAKAA
+1026 
-1040 KIQKDYL
+1040 
-1047 DGKR
+1047 

>member
-1 MKAMFFL
+1 MLEIYA
-8 ICIAFSTFS
+8 IA
-17 GRAAADPSCEGRFVN
+17 GGDWLRGNLNAIAAF
-32 PITDVCWRCIFPL
+32 
-45 SLGSVQVGKGD
+45 
-56 LPDTSN
+56 
-62 PGSPLQLCP
+62 
-71 APPPLFV
+71 
-78 RPGLAIGYWEPMAM
+78 
-92 TDVSRSPGC
+92 
-101 MVNLG
+101 
-106 GFSINLGKTGMGTA
+106 MGTS
-120 RKDDKQVTGTW
+120 TW

-158 LLGWV
+158 LIGWV

-423 LRTLPLMQTVIM
+423 LRALPLMQTVIM
-435 GIMIGMFP
+435 GLMIGMFP

-666 KGNSASTTTGADTT
+666 KGNSTSTTTGADTT
-680 DSSQDS
+680 ESSQDS

-716 DSAKST
+716 DSD
-722 QGVDLYGSGKWSSGD
+722 V
-737 QLFGKL
+737 
-743 GKWGTGLS
+743 
-751 AEAGVKG
+751 
-758 SAGWTHSSGNTDN
+758 
-771 VGTSGRESNDSRH
+771 
-784 DTSSQAA
+784 
-791 KDFKEASDYFTSR
+791 
-804 KTTTSGNITDNNASS
+804 
-819 RVDQFAASLSSAKNS
+819 
-834 YDQYTSS
+834 
-841 RTRSHEY
+841 
-848 SEMASRTESMT
+848 
-859 GQMNEN
+859 
-865 LTQQF
+865 
-870 ANFVQHRAPQDAE
+870 AP
-883 AILTNTSSP
+883 
-892 EIAAQREALAR
+892 
-903 EFVKEQVEPRVDAAY
+903 
-918 QQGRESIGQ
+918 
-927 NMAGVSGGGDNGSV
+927 
-941 MADYRQN
+941 
-948 SGRIDAMTQDAGIKD
+948 
-963 NVDQKVG
+963 
-970 GMITEN
+970 
-976 KQQQQETRENIQRQG
+976 
-991 AEVKNENTEM
+991 
-1001 EKDHKTK
+1001 
-1008 ANEFK
+1008 
-1013 GDYNERKS
+1013 
-1021 KVKSL
+1021 
-1026 PGADSPTELEAKAA
+1026 
-1040 KIQKDYL
+1040 
-1047 DGKR
+1047 

>member
-1 MKAMFFL
+1 MLEVYA
-8 ICIAFSTFS
+8 IA
-17 GRAAADPSCEGRFVN
+17 GGDWLRGNLNAIAAF
-32 PITDVCWRCIFPL
+32 
-45 SLGSVQVGKGD
+45 
-56 LPDTSN
+56 
-62 PGSPLQLCP
+62 
-71 APPPLFV
+71 
-78 RPGLAIGYWEPMAM
+78 
-92 TDVSRSPGC
+92 
-101 MVNLG
+101 
-106 GFSINLGKTGMGTA
+106 MG
-120 RKDDKQVTGTW
+120 TGTW

-360 NYFYSSGQSA
+360 SYFYSSGQSA

-401 NMANTSSLEKQR
+401 NIANTSSLEKQR

-544 SGLSAT
+544 SGLGAT

-666 KGNSASTTTGADTT
+666 KGNSTSTTTGADTT
-680 DSSQDS
+680 ESSQDS

-716 DSAKST
+716 KST
-722 QGVDLYGSGKWSSGD
+722 KGAVSGEIYGGGKWSSGD
-737 QLFGKL
+737 QLAGKL
-743 GKWGTGLS
+743 GKLATGFS
-751 AEAGVKG
+751 ADGGFKG
-758 SAGWTHSSGNTDN
+758 SVALSGTSGSTDSTN
-771 VGTSGRESNDSRH
+771 ESGRESHDSRH

-791 KDFKEASDYFTSR
+791 KDFKEASDYFTSH

-819 RVDQFAASLSSAKNS
+819 RVDQFSASLSSAKNS
-834 YDQYTSS
+834 YDQYTTS

-927 NMAGVSGGGDNGSV
+927 NMTGVSGGGDNGSV
-941 MADYRQN
+941 MADYGQN
-948 SGRIDAMTQDAGIKD
+948 SGRIDSMTQDAGIKD
-963 NVDQKVG
+963 NVGQKVD
-970 GMITEN
+970 GMIAEN
-976 KQQQQETRENIQRQG
+976 KQQHQETRENIQQQG
-991 AEVKNENTEM
+991 VEVKKENAEL
-1001 EKDHKTK
+1001 ENDHKTK
-1008 ANEFK
+1008 GNDFK
-1013 GDYNERKS
+1013 NTYNNKKESQTK
-1021 KVKSL
+1021 L
-1026 PGADSPTELEAKAA
+1026 PGADTTKELLDKAR
-1040 KIQKDYL
+1040 KL
-1047 DGKR
+1047 ENETSKR

>member
-1 MKAMFFL
+1 
-8 ICIAFSTFS
+8 
-17 GRAAADPSCEGRFVN
+17 
-32 PITDVCWRCIFPL
+32 
-45 SLGSVQVGKGD
+45 
-56 LPDTSN
+56 
-62 PGSPLQLCP
+62 
-71 APPPLFV
+71 
-78 RPGLAIGYWEPMAM
+78 
-92 TDVSRSPGC
+92 
-101 MVNLG
+101 
-106 GFSINLGKTGMGTA
+106 
-120 RKDDKQVTGTW
+120 
-131 STIEKMCIAI
+131 
-141 SVLIVAGNWVK
+141 
-152 KHNVMD
+152 
-158 LLGWV
+158 
-163 FSLTLV
+163 
-169 SMLVVIRTP
+169 
-178 VQIIDYS
+178 
-185 NVAQVYEVDN
+185 
-195 VPIGL
+195 
-200 AIPAS
+200 
-205 LTTRVGNALIQ
+205 
-216 SYEMVFALPDSV
+216 
-228 TYSKTGMLFGSNLVA
+228 
-243 KSTDFLSQ
+243 
-251 NPQITT
+251 
-257 LFSDYVQNC
+257 
-266 VMGDIFLNHKYS
+266 
-278 FEELLNSP
+278 

-310 TCEEASRDLKSALA
+310 TCEEASRDLKSALV

-680 DSSQDS
+680 ESSQDS

>member
-1 MKAMFFL
+1 MLEIYA
-8 ICIAFSTFS
+8 IA
-17 GRAAADPSCEGRFVN
+17 GGDWLRGNLNAIAAF
-32 PITDVCWRCIFPL
+32 
-45 SLGSVQVGKGD
+45 
-56 LPDTSN
+56 
-62 PGSPLQLCP
+62 
-71 APPPLFV
+71 
-78 RPGLAIGYWEPMAM
+78 
-92 TDVSRSPGC
+92 
-101 MVNLG
+101 
-106 GFSINLGKTGMGTA
+106 MGTS
-120 RKDDKQVTGTW
+120 TW

-158 LLGWV
+158 LIGWV

-423 LRTLPLMQTVIM
+423 LRALPLMQTVIM
-435 GIMIGMFP
+435 GLMIGMFP

-680 DSSQDS
+680 ESSQDS

-716 DSAKST
+716 DSAKVRRALIYSD
-722 QGVDLYGSGKWSSGD
+722 QVSGV
-737 QLFGKL
+737 Q
-743 GKWGTGLS
+743 
-751 AEAGVKG
+751 G
-758 SAGWTHSSGNTDN
+758 SAVW
-771 VGTSGRESNDSRH
+771 
-784 DTSSQAA
+784 
-791 KDFKEASDYFTSR
+791 
-804 KTTTSGNITDNNASS
+804 
-819 RVDQFAASLSSAKNS
+819 
-834 YDQYTSS
+834 
-841 RTRSHEY
+841 
-848 SEMASRTESMT
+848 
-859 GQMNEN
+859 
-865 LTQQF
+865 
-870 ANFVQHRAPQDAE
+870 
-883 AILTNTSSP
+883 
-892 EIAAQREALAR
+892 
-903 EFVKEQVEPRVDAAY
+903 
-918 QQGRESIGQ
+918 
-927 NMAGVSGGGDNGSV
+927 
-941 MADYRQN
+941 
-948 SGRIDAMTQDAGIKD
+948 
-963 NVDQKVG
+963 
-970 GMITEN
+970 
-976 KQQQQETRENIQRQG
+976 
-991 AEVKNENTEM
+991 
-1001 EKDHKTK
+1001 
-1008 ANEFK
+1008 
-1013 GDYNERKS
+1013 
-1021 KVKSL
+1021 
-1026 PGADSPTELEAKAA
+1026 
-1040 KIQKDYL
+1040 
-1047 DGKR
+1047 

>member
-1 MKAMFFL
+1 
-8 ICIAFSTFS
+8 
-17 GRAAADPSCEGRFVN
+17 
-32 PITDVCWRCIFPL
+32 
-45 SLGSVQVGKGD
+45 
-56 LPDTSN
+56 
-62 PGSPLQLCP
+62 
-71 APPPLFV
+71 
-78 RPGLAIGYWEPMAM
+78 
-92 TDVSRSPGC
+92 
-101 MVNLG
+101 
-106 GFSINLGKTGMGTA
+106 
-120 RKDDKQVTGTW
+120 
-131 STIEKMCIAI
+131 
-141 SVLIVAGNWVK
+141 
-152 KHNVMD
+152 
-158 LLGWV
+158 
-163 FSLTLV
+163 
-169 SMLVVIRTP
+169 
-178 VQIIDYS
+178 
-185 NVAQVYEVDN
+185 
-195 VPIGL
+195 
-200 AIPAS
+200 
-205 LTTRVGNALIQ
+205 
-216 SYEMVFALPDSV
+216 
-228 TYSKTGMLFGSNLVA
+228 
-243 KSTDFLSQ
+243 
-251 NPQITT
+251 
-257 LFSDYVQNC
+257 
-266 VMGDIFLNHKYS
+266 
-278 FEELLNSP
+278 
-286 DPYTLIFANP
+286 
-296 SPLRGVFDKNNQFQ
+296 
-310 TCEEASRDLKSALA
+310 
-324 LDTQTGGK
+324 
-332 TWNYYVRQLFGG
+332 
-344 KPNPDL
+344 
-350 LFSQMIGDSY
+350 
-360 NYFYSSGQSA
+360 
-370 GQIIRQN
+370 
-377 VTMNALRSGIQSY
+377 
-390 AARSGDTASLV
+390 
-401 NMANTSSLEKQR
+401 
-413 LAQATMGHQA
+413 
-423 LRTLPLMQTVIM
+423 
-435 GIMIGMFP
+435 
-443 IMVMAAMFNMMTLQV
+443 V

-596 MSTQTRDGSMVWDS
+596 ISTQTRDGSMVWDS
-610 GGAMSK
+610 SGAMSK

-680 DSSQDS
+680 ESSQDS

-743 GKWGTGLS
+743 GKWGAGLS

>member
-1 MKAMFFL
+1 MLEIYA
-8 ICIAFSTFS
+8 IA
-17 GRAAADPSCEGRFVN
+17 GGDWLRGNLNAIAAF
-32 PITDVCWRCIFPL
+32 
-45 SLGSVQVGKGD
+45 
-56 LPDTSN
+56 
-62 PGSPLQLCP
+62 
-71 APPPLFV
+71 
-78 RPGLAIGYWEPMAM
+78 
-92 TDVSRSPGC
+92 
-101 MVNLG
+101 
-106 GFSINLGKTGMGTA
+106 MGTS
-120 RKDDKQVTGTW
+120 TW

-158 LLGWV
+158 LIGWV

-680 DSSQDS
+680 ESSQDS

-991 AEVKNENTEM
+991 AEVKNENAEM

>member
-1 MKAMFFL
+1 MLEIYA
-8 ICIAFSTFS
+8 IA
-17 GRAAADPSCEGRFVN
+17 GGDWLRGNLNAIAAF
-32 PITDVCWRCIFPL
+32 
-45 SLGSVQVGKGD
+45 
-56 LPDTSN
+56 
-62 PGSPLQLCP
+62 
-71 APPPLFV
+71 
-78 RPGLAIGYWEPMAM
+78 
-92 TDVSRSPGC
+92 
-101 MVNLG
+101 
-106 GFSINLGKTGMGTA
+106 MGTS
-120 RKDDKQVTGTW
+120 TW

-158 LLGWV
+158 LIGWV

-205 LTTRVGNALIQ
+205 LTTRAGNALIQ
-216 SYEMVFALPDSV
+216 SYEMVFALPDSA

-310 TCEEASRDLKSALA
+310 TCEEASRDLKSALV

-596 MSTQTRDGSMVWDS
+596 ISTQTRDGSMVWDS

-680 DSSQDS
+680 ESSQDS

>member
-1 MKAMFFL
+1 
-8 ICIAFSTFS
+8 
-17 GRAAADPSCEGRFVN
+17 
-32 PITDVCWRCIFPL
+32 
-45 SLGSVQVGKGD
+45 
-56 LPDTSN
+56 
-62 PGSPLQLCP
+62 
-71 APPPLFV
+71 
-78 RPGLAIGYWEPMAM
+78 
-92 TDVSRSPGC
+92 
-101 MVNLG
+101 
-106 GFSINLGKTGMGTA
+106 
-120 RKDDKQVTGTW
+120 
-131 STIEKMCIAI
+131 
-141 SVLIVAGNWVK
+141 
-152 KHNVMD
+152 
-158 LLGWV
+158 
-163 FSLTLV
+163 
-169 SMLVVIRTP
+169 
-178 VQIIDYS
+178 
-185 NVAQVYEVDN
+185 
-195 VPIGL
+195 
-200 AIPAS
+200 
-205 LTTRVGNALIQ
+205 
-216 SYEMVFALPDSV
+216 
-228 TYSKTGMLFGSNLVA
+228 
-243 KSTDFLSQ
+243 
-251 NPQITT
+251 
-257 LFSDYVQNC
+257 
-266 VMGDIFLNHKYS
+266 
-278 FEELLNSP
+278 
-286 DPYTLIFANP
+286 
-296 SPLRGVFDKNNQFQ
+296 
-310 TCEEASRDLKSALA
+310 
-324 LDTQTGGK
+324 
-332 TWNYYVRQLFGG
+332 
-344 KPNPDL
+344 
-350 LFSQMIGDSY
+350 
-360 NYFYSSGQSA
+360 
-370 GQIIRQN
+370 
-377 VTMNALRSGIQSY
+377 
-390 AARSGDTASLV
+390 
-401 NMANTSSLEKQR
+401 
-413 LAQATMGHQA
+413 
-423 LRTLPLMQTVIM
+423 
-435 GIMIGMFP
+435 
-443 IMVMAAMFNMMTLQV
+443 
-458 LKGYVFALIWL
+458 VFALIWL

-680 DSSQDS
+680 ESSQDS